1 MDLLKVPNEWNFRK
15 YVARNL
21 DQSDVSLLIDSFRNN
36 GIVHNHPNNPIRIAV
51 RSNYVANP
59 RDDFKHSPEA
69 LELDEFAE
77 IQWTDEGRKA
87 TIDAFGGQ

>member
-21 DQSDVSLLIDSFRNN
+21 DQSAISLLIDSFRNN
-36 GIVHNHPNNPIRIAV
+36 GIVHNHPNNPIRIAI

-59 RDDFKHSPEA
+59 QNDFKASPAA
-69 LELDEFAE
+69 LEIDEFAE

-87 TIDAFGGQ
+87 TIYAFSGQ